1 MDIGQ
6 MDLLRHIKNHRAKQ
20 RQKKPI
26 KPDVFNQISSIV
38 RQYGLKESFLDIF
51 DAVEDHHLTPKKA
64 NIFRIRMKTP
74 VARPLF
80 SLVAEEE
87 YHLSMLI
94 INKVDNPYLI
104 FADSPDEILLCKS
117 LYRLNP
123 ALSSEA
129 LMRYHFETLF
139 LHECAKR
146 NRKKTNR
153 ER

>member
-6 MDLLRHIKNHRAKQ
+6 MDLLRHIKDHRAKQ

-38 RQYGLKESFLDIF
+38 KQYGLKESFLDIF
-51 DAVEDHHLTPKKA
+51 DTVEDHLTPKKV
-64 NIFRIRMKTP
+64 NIFRIKVKTP
-74 VARPLF
+74 AVRPLF

-87 YHLSMLI
+87 YHLTMSI
-94 INKVDNPYLI
+94 INKVNTPYLI
-104 FADSPDEILLCKS
+104 FADSPDEILLCNP

-123 ALSSEA
+123 ALSSET
-129 LMRYHFETLF
+129 LMHYHFETLF

-146 NRKKTNR
+146 NRMNTNR
-153 ER
+153 E

>member
-1 MDIGQ
+1 
-6 MDLLRHIKNHRAKQ
+6 MDLLTHIRDHRTKQ

-51 DAVEDHHLTPKKA
+51 DTVEDHYLTPKKA
-64 NIFRIRMKTP
+64 NIFRIRVKTP
-74 VARPLF
+74 VVRPLF

-87 YHLSMLI
+87 YHLTMSIM
-94 INKVDNPYLI
+94 NKVDNPYLI
-104 FADSPDEILLCKS
+104 FTGSPDEILLCNS

-123 ALSSEA
+123 ALSSET

-146 NRKKTNR
+146 NRKKTNPGDVKN
-153 ER
+153 E